1 MLCDVRMASDYHASS
16 KENQA
21 LRLLENG
28 VSRPRIFK
36 SKNRCCNVRI
46 AFLTISHS
54 TKITPIFCKTN
65 KQTTTTK
72 NKQKN
77 KTKQTKQKKN
87 KKKKK
92 QKKKK
97 HTHTKK
103 QTLRH
108 TTRKFRLCYVHVAS
122 GHLAPCYLRMPSGHR
137 AP

>member
-72 NKQKN
+72 NKQK
-77 KTKQTKQKKN
+77 KQTKQKKKN
-87 KKKKK
+87 KKKTN
-92 QKKKK
+92 KKKTK
-97 HTHTKK
+97 NKNKKTHTQKN
-103 QTLRH
+103 
-108 TTRKFRLCYVHVAS
+108 RLCDMQLENLDFAT
-122 GHLAPCYLRMPSGHR
+122 CM
-137 AP
+137 